1 MLQRESRI
9 FNINPFCIFY
19 LLASPFFSTFVG
31 SKMIAS
37 KRETIKSLL
46 SSSSFFSFSFKRNNI
61 NINSNNGDKKFG
73 LVRKIRFIDAFFIDL
88 SQERK
93 SARKK
98 LSSRRRRKGKEKKR
112 KEKGK
117 KERRTRNGRGGRG
130 ANDIGGEYKISE
142 RDEPR

>member
-1 MLQRESRI
+1 M
-9 FNINPFCIFY
+9 
-19 LLASPFFSTFVG
+19 
-31 SKMIAS
+31 
-37 KRETIKSLL
+37 
-46 SSSSFFSFSFKRNNI
+46 
-61 NINSNNGDKKFG
+61 
-73 LVRKIRFIDAFFIDL
+73 RKIRFIDAFFIDL

-98 LSSRRRRKGKEKKR
+98 LSSRRRRKGKEEKR